1 MLSAFDLVIA
11 TRMHFAILAMIAGTP
26 AVAIAYESKTKELYA
41 GMNLGRLVDDIE
53 SVTAQSLIAKVE
65 WAIEHRAELEAT
77 IGDAVSR
84 AHADA
89 RSVAALLRERYTPP
103 GFVTTAT

>member
-1 MLSAFDLVIA
+1 MRRRGV
-11 TRMHFAILAMIAGTP
+11 AG
-26 AVAIAYESKTKELYA
+26 K
-41 GMNLGRLVDDIE
+41 VDADD
-53 SVTAQSLIAKVE
+53 T
-65 WAIEHRAELEAT
+65 AIEHRAELEAT